1 MLKDKTMRDTDTRQ
15 MELPLLLEDILLIFR
30 GSIFKVELSQDVVVH
45 VLIPTPAQRLRQED
59 HHGFEASKGYTV
71 SFGPD

>member
-1 MLKDKTMRDTDTRQ
+1 MCNTDMRQ
-15 MELPLLLEDILLIFR
+15 MEFSLLLEDTLLTFR

-45 VLIPTPAQRLRQED
+45 VLIPAPAQRLRQEA
-59 HHGFEASKGYTV
+59 HRGFEASRGYTV